1 MNLATVGGLVSSTV
15 IFIVAVKMTLPLSIL
30 VDAHAALLVIGGTIA
45 VTLVCFPMEL
55 VLNLI
60 KVFLRRIF
68 GSNKADYLG
77 LIAEIVEL
85 SKEYRRG
92 VMAFE
97 AATNKIKNPFLKEG
111 ASLLFWAESE
121 ISPEEFRELLEI
133 RVSTVFK
140 VYLDEAKV
148 FKTLAKFPPALG
160 LMGTSIGMIT
170 LLQSLG
176 GADAKNSIGPAM
188 AIALVATLYGLF
200 FSNFVFIPIGENL
213 TAQAREDLVARK
225 IVTEGL
231 MLINSRKSPN
241 YVDEKLKS
249 FLMPKYRNKAAAAA
263 AAAAAANK

>member
-1 MNLATVGGLVSSTV
+1 MNLATALGLVSSIV
-15 IFIVAVKMTLPLSIL
+15 IFVIAVKMTLPLSIL
-30 VDAHAALLVIGGTIA
+30 IDAHAAILVIGGTIA
-45 VTLVCFPMEL
+45 VTLVCFPIGL
-55 VLNLI
+55 ISNLL

-97 AATNKIKNPFLKEG
+97 AATNRIKNPYLKEG

-121 ISPEEFRELLEI
+121 ITPEEFRELLEI

-140 VYLDEAKV
+140 TYLDEAKV

-160 LMGTSIGMIT
+160 LMGTSIGMMT

-176 GADAKNSIGPAM
+176 GADAKNNIGPAM

-200 FSNFVFIPIGENL
+200 FSNFIFVPIGENL

-231 MLINSRKSPN
+231 MLINSGKSPN

-249 FLMPKYRNKAAAAA
+249 FLMPKHRNQAAAAT
-263 AAAAAANK
+263 AAANK